1 MNTRIETLTQ
11 IENNLLEA
19 LQQIRAA
26 KAIAPKL
33 DNPCDDVAA
42 EEYGRTIMEAL
53 STLGRNKELVNNYLD
68 EDEFYNCDRL

>member
-26 KAIAPKL
+26 KTIAPKL
-33 DNPCDDVAA
+33 DNPYDDVA

>member
-19 LQQIRAA
+19 LKQIRAA
-26 KAIAPKL
+26 KTIAPKL
-33 DNPCDDVAA
+33 DNPYDDVAA

>member
-26 KAIAPKL
+26 KTITPKL
-33 DNPCDDVAA
+33 DNPYDDVAA

-53 STLGRNKELVNNYLD
+53 DTLGRNKELVNNYLD

>member
-19 LQQIRAA
+19 FQQIRAA
-26 KAIAPKL
+26 KTIAPKL
-33 DNPCDDVAA
+33 DNPYDDVAA